1 MELSIR
7 RVNSVADHDAIR
19 SLWERAGLPFEPAG
33 RDGRAAFERQ
43 LASGTQFA
51 FVAEVAGR
59 AVGVVLATHD
69 GRKGWI
75 NRLAVDPDCRRG
87 GIARAL
93 VEAAEAALREAGL
106 PIVAA
111 LVEEPNPASQAL
123 FRALGYQERRDI
135 VYYRKPF
142 RA

>member
-1 MELSIR
+1 MDFTVR
-7 RVNSVADHDAIR
+7 RVTSGADHDAIL

-43 LASGTQFA
+43 LASGAQFVY
-51 FVAEVAGR
+51 VAERDGR
-59 AVGVVLATHD
+59 TVGVVLATHD

-75 NRLAVDPDCRRG
+75 NRLAVDPACRRG
-87 GIARAL
+87 GLARAL
-93 VEAAEAALREAGL
+93 VGAAEAALREAGL
-106 PIVAA
+106 SIVAA
-111 LVEEPNPASQAL
+111 LVEAPNPASQAL

-142 RA
+142 